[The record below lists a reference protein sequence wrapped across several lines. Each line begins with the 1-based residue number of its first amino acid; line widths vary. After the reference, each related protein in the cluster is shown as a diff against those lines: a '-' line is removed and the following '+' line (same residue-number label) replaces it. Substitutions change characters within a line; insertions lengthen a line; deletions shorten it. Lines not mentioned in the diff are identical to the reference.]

1 MENYESA
8 APVSPSPFTPARI
21 VVAVALAIFLFV
33 SAWAVGR
40 LRSRVSTLEEQ
51 QAAAQQQISQLKLTA
66 QTLASQQGMTQQEL
80 AAKTAQ
86 LARSQRAAVSQL
98 ASAQSAQM
106 ERVNNQMD
114 GVATEVGN
122 AKTDIAATKAD
133 LEITK
138 AKLERTVGD
147 LNVQSGLIARNG
159 QELELLKH
167 KGDRDYYEFAL
178 DKGKHPTPVSTISL
192 QLKKVDT
199 KHNRFTLNVMADD
212 KTIEKKDRTLFEPLQ
227 FYTGKD
233 HMLYELVVNE
243 VAKNR
248 VSGYVSTPKT
258 APQPISQ

>member
-8 APVSPSPFTPARI
+8 TPASSSFFTPARI
-21 VVAVALAIFLFV
+21 VITIAVAVFLFA
-33 SAWAVGR
+33 SAWMVGS
-40 LRSRVSTLEEQ
+40 LRSRISALETQ
-51 QAAAQQQISQLKLTA
+51 QATAQQEISQLKLTA
-66 QTLASQQGMTQQEL
+66 QTLASQQGITQQEL

-86 LARSQRAAVSQL
+86 LARSQKVAVSKL
-98 ASAQSAQM
+98 ASAQSEQI
-106 ERVNNQMD
+106 ERVNNQVS

-122 AKTDIAATKAD
+122 TKTDLAATKAD
-133 LEITK
+133 LDATK
-138 AKLERTVGD
+138 AKLDRTIGD
-147 LNVQSGLIARNG
+147 LGVQSGLIAHTA
-159 QELELLKH
+159 QELDVLKH

-199 KHNRFTLNVMADD
+199 KHNRFTLNVIADD

-248 VSGYVSTPKT
+248 VSGYVSTPKS
-258 APQPISQ
+258 APQPVSQ

>member
-8 APVSPSPFTPARI
+8 TPASSSPFTPARI
-21 VVAVALAIFLFV
+21 VLAVALAVYLFISSWMFARV
-33 SAWAVGR
+33 
-40 LRSRVSTLEEQ
+40 RSRVAVLEEQ

-66 QTLASQQGMTQQEL
+66 QTLASQQGITQQEL
-80 AAKTAQ
+80 AEKTAQ
-86 LARSQRAAVSQL
+86 LARSQKAAVSKL
-98 ASAQSAQM
+98 ASSQSEQM
-106 ERVNNQMD
+106 ERVNNQMN
-114 GVATEVGN
+114 GVATEVGT
-122 AKTDIAATKAD
+122 AKTDIANTKAD

-138 AKLERTVGD
+138 AKLESTIGD
-147 LNVQSGLIARNG
+147 LNVQSGLIARNA

-167 KGDRDYYEFAL
+167 RGDRDYYEFAL
-178 DKGKHPTPVSTISL
+178 DKGAHPKPISTISL

-199 KHNRFTLNVMADD
+199 KRNRFTLNVIADD

-248 VSGYVSTPKT
+248 VSGYVSTPKS
-258 APQPISQ
+258 APQPVSQ